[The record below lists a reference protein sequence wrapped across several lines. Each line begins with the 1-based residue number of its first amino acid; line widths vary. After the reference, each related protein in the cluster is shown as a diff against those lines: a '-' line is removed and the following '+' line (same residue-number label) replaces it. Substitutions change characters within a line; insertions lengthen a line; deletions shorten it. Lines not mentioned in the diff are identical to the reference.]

1 MEFITGRGIH
11 SAGGKAVLGPAVYGA
26 LIKDGWNASTLPAGI
41 IVHGRL
47 TINTSI

>member
-11 SAGGKAVLGPAVYGA
+11 SAGGKAVLRPAVHGA

-41 IVHGRL
+41 IVNGRL
-47 TINTSI
+47 RH